1 MGVPSFNRKDIK
13 IYICGVLRTGGV
25 TYRRPAMK
33 HPAENRMSNIDK
45 SDLMKKSDITSAGSA
60 GLAEAFSN
68 LPENKQFTDLDC
80 GQTRA

>member
-45 SDLMKKSDITSAGSA
+45 SDLMKKSDITCRSSCKFPFILHVPIKISSDITAG
-60 GLAEAFSN
+60 
-68 LPENKQFTDLDC
+68 T
-80 GQTRA
+80 

>member
-1 MGVPSFNRKDIK
+1 
-13 IYICGVLRTGGV
+13 
-25 TYRRPAMK
+25 MK

-45 SDLMKKSDITSAGSA
+45 SDLMKKSDIISAGSA
-60 GLAEAFSN
+60 GLDEAFAD